1 MSNTALTDQQN
12 ENSFLNLNM
21 LERYE
26 FIHKLI
32 ITAQHGYYG
41 ECSEVVNRAQ
51 RDGLFERIKPSFPTH
66 EQIID
71 LDNPI
76 HNNSTDL

>member
-1 MSNTALTDQQN
+1 MNTALTDQQN
-12 ENSFLNLNM
+12 ENSFLDLNM

-32 ITAQHGYYG
+32 IAAQHGYFG

-51 RDGLFERIKPSFPTH
+51 IDGLFERIKPSLPSH
-66 EQIID
+66 EQIKD

-76 HNNSTDL
+76 GNNTNY